1 MEHPSIP
8 RMPPYRWRVFWLGI
22 MAFVLE
28 LVLADVFDSLPWLMF
43 AIVGAVYS
51 VVFVF
56 IWGRRGLVAWRV
68 RRVVHHLRRFDAAK
82 RATILGGLD
91 DEQTQAYFD
100 YRLGDHGAPEVTG
113 LVERFTFS
121 PVDRQEMKVAMW
133 GSTLAAFGISL
144 PVAIL
149 DLNDA
154 MRAIAFGVMLLLVM
168 IATMLRRGLSRL
180 QRDFE
185 VSPFGLS
192 EIVADG
198 TVRRL
203 FWGYGLTLRNRRWL
217 RRIELSH
224 ASDRAFI
231 DIPYSVVGFKRLVEL
246 VLTKGGFTEAV

>member
-1 MEHPSIP
+1 
-8 RMPPYRWRVFWLGI
+8 MPPFQWRVFWVGI
-22 MAFVLE
+22 MVFVLE
-28 LVLADVFDSLPWLMF
+28 FVLAAVFNPQSGLMF

-56 IWGRRGLVAWRV
+56 IWSRRGLVAWQV

-82 RATILGGLD
+82 RATILGDLD
-91 DEQTQAYFD
+91 DEQTQAYLE
-100 YRLGDHGAPEVTG
+100 YRLGDHGTPEATG

-121 PVDRQEMKVAMW
+121 PVDRQEMRVAMW
-133 GSTLAAFGISL
+133 GSTLAAVGISL

-149 DLNDA
+149 DLTDA
-154 MRAIAFGVMLLLVM
+154 TRVIAIGCVLLLVV

-180 QRDFE
+180 QRVFE

-203 FWGYGLTLRNRRWL
+203 FWGYGLTLRNRRWR

-224 ASDRAFI
+224 AGDGAFI
-231 DIPYSVVGFKRLVEL
+231 DIPYSVVGFARLVEVIL
-246 VLTKGGFTEAV
+246 AKGGFTEGI